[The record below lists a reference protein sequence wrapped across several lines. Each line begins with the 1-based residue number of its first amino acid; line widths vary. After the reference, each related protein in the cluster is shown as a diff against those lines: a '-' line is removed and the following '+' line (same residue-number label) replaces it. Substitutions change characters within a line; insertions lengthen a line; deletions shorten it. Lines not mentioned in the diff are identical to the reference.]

1 MENLV
6 DIVRVIHIVNAILMA
21 WPAYALVAVNHRMRL
36 GPPLG
41 DRVDVYLENVIRS
54 RAVPCFVFQGTALV
68 SGLALL
74 PLQGLG
80 FDSLVTNAALGLKF
94 LLLLLVVGSLSHV
107 YLNLQPRIDAL
118 FAQAQSPVPG
128 DLVPRI
134 VALRIRRKQMAS
146 VCMFAVLTAAVL
158 GVQAVRAF
166 PLWLAVV
173 MIVAVALFT
182 LRAYRSTTAY
192 GWA

>member
-1 MENLV
+1 
-6 DIVRVIHIVNAILMA
+6 
-21 WPAYALVAVNHRMRL
+21 MRL

-41 DRVDVYLENVIRS
+41 DRADVYMENLIRS

-118 FAQAQSPVPG
+118 FAQAQGPVPG

-146 VCMFAVLTAAVL
+146 VCLFAVLTAAVL